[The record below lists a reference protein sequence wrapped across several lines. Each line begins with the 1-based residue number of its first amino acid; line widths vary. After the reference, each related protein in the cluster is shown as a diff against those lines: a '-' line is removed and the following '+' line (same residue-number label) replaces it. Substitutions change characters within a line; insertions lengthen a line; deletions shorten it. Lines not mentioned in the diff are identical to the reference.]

1 MLLFLKNTF
10 ISNYEGALLQ
20 FCYRN
25 LYKSSN
31 SLTSSVILIMLKIKL
46 QMPSS
51 HKEAKLMNKTIL
63 IVDDEL
69 RIRKLIADFLIREGY
84 STLEADNGR
93 VALELLASEQVDLII
108 LDVMMPEH
116 DGWTVCRELRK
127 KSSIPVIMLTA
138 KGEEV
143 DQLFAFEIGADEYV
157 TKPFSPKVLTAR
169 VNALFRRIEREKA
182 IVYDGLEINTTAR
195 QVSINDHSLDLSPKE
210 YELLTYLTEN
220 SGKAL
225 SRQQILN
232 QVWSYDYFGDLRTVD
247 THINRLRTKLG
258 DKSAL
263 VQTIRGYGY
272 RFEAEK

>member
-1 MLLFLKNTF
+1 
-10 ISNYEGALLQ
+10 
-20 FCYRN
+20 
-25 LYKSSN
+25 
-31 SLTSSVILIMLKIKL
+31 
-46 QMPSS
+46 
-51 HKEAKLMNKTIL
+51 MNKTIL

-69 RIRKLIADFLIREGY
+69 RIRKLIADFLVQEGY
-84 STLEADNGR
+84 SILEASNGR
-93 VALELLASEQVDLII
+93 IALELLAKEHVDLVI
-108 LDVMMPEH
+108 LDVMMPEY
-116 DGWTVCRELRK
+116 DGWTVCKELRK
-127 KSSIPVIMLTA
+127 KSNIPVIMLTA

-182 IVYDGLEINTTAR
+182 TVYDGLEINTTAR

-258 DKSAL
+258 NKSTL

>member
-1 MLLFLKNTF
+1 
-10 ISNYEGALLQ
+10 
-20 FCYRN
+20 
-25 LYKSSN
+25 
-31 SLTSSVILIMLKIKL
+31 
-46 QMPSS
+46 
-51 HKEAKLMNKTIL
+51 MNKIVL

-69 RIRKLIADFLIREGY
+69 RIRKLIADFLTREGY
-84 STLEADNGR
+84 STLEADNGS
-93 VALELLASEQVDLII
+93 VALELLSNIQIDLVI

-127 KSSIPVIMLTA
+127 KSNIPIIMLTA
-138 KGEEV
+138 KSEEV

-169 VNALFRRIEREKA
+169 VNALFRRLEREKA
-182 IVYDGLEINTTAR
+182 TVYDGLEINTAAR
-195 QVSINDHSLDLSPKE
+195 QVSINDQSLDLSPKE

-220 SGKAL
+220 NGKAL

-258 DKSAL
+258 DKSTL

>member
-1 MLLFLKNTF
+1 
-10 ISNYEGALLQ
+10 
-20 FCYRN
+20 
-25 LYKSSN
+25 
-31 SLTSSVILIMLKIKL
+31 
-46 QMPSS
+46 
-51 HKEAKLMNKTIL
+51 MNKTIL

-69 RIRKLIADFLIREGY
+69 RIRKLIADFLVQEGY
-84 STLEADNGR
+84 SILEANNGR
-93 VALELLASEQVDLII
+93 IALELLAKEHVDLVI
-108 LDVMMPEH
+108 LDVMMPEY
-116 DGWTVCRELRK
+116 DGWTVCKELRK
-127 KSSIPVIMLTA
+127 KSTIPVIMLTA

-182 IVYDGLEINTTAR
+182 TVYDGLEINTTAR

-258 DKSAL
+258 NKSTF